1 MKKNV
6 LYLIIL
12 ASILMLVG
20 WTQTGDVTDTQESI
34 VIVSSSY
41 PRMEVPDYPAD
52 GKFFSE
58 MYLGHAPSGAHFE
71 ALDYRLDAEFFN
83 EWYQDSL
90 RLTPERGIPDYPLDG
105 KLFLDQYV
113 AQP

>member
-20 WTQTGDVTDTQESI
+20 WTQIGSELDSQESM
-34 VIVSSSY
+34 VIVSASY
-41 PRMEVPDYPAD
+41 PRIEIPDYPAD
-52 GKFFSE
+52 GKLFNDSFIIDV
-58 MYLGHAPSGAHFE
+58 PSSARFE

-83 EWYQDSL
+83 EWYRDESMSVSQQ
-90 RLTPERGIPDYPLDG
+90 EIPDYPLDA
-105 KLFLDQYV
+105 KLYMELYV
-113 AQP
+113 ETP